1 MLRWRRKAIPRSD
14 SPWQPSNSGKRERSR
29 RGNAEPRDDRWL
41 AGPTWL
47 YVAAAVVIFAAAAIV
62 AVIQASGSN
71 EPASASQA
79 AASEQAEQAAQ
90 AEQSDA
96 AAADE
101 QQQRE
106 DQAAVDQPLQ
116 HAQQAQPE
124 QQAAAEPPLED
135 TDAEAAPTQ
144 VIQPEDDPLRGF
156 IVPLAGACITEF
168 EGHLPSAPRAYRDH
182 GIHEGLDFYQWA
194 SCVTISTDTAV
205 FAAKAGVVIRAD
217 IDYIDI
223 TPDDWAR
230 FQQDWDAPGV
240 LDEARGRQVWID
252 HGRGIVTRY
261 AHLSAITDGIA
272 VGVEVEQG
280 RRIGSVGESGQQEVY
295 LNPGSDLHLH
305 FEIRI
310 GQSWLGEG
318 RSPADGR
325 LLYLQAFGLAE

>member
-1 MLRWRRKAIPRSD
+1 M
-14 SPWQPSNSGKRERSR
+14 
-29 RGNAEPRDDRWL
+29 
-41 AGPTWL
+41 
-47 YVAAAVVIFAAAAIV
+47 IFAAAAII

-71 EPASASQA
+71 DPA
-79 AASEQAEQAAQ
+79 AASQPQQAEQAEQAAAALAAQPASQ
-90 AEQSDA
+90 AGASQPSEPSQPS
-96 AAADE
+96 
-101 QQQRE
+101 QQE
-106 DQAAVDQPLQ
+106 
-116 HAQQAQPE
+116 QPE
-124 QQAAAEPPLED
+124 QQQAAEPPLED
-135 TDAEAAPTQ
+135 SEAETAAAQ

-168 EGHLPSAPRAYRDH
+168 DGHLPSAARAYRDH

-194 SCVTISTDTAV
+194 SCVTISTSTEV
-205 FAAKAGVVIRAD
+205 LAAKAGVVIRAD
-217 IDYIDI
+217 VDYVDI
-223 TPDDWAR
+223 TPEDWAR

-261 AHLSAITDGIA
+261 AHLSAITDGIS

-280 RRIGSVGESGQQEVY
+280 RPIGYVGESGQQEVY

-325 LLYLQAFGLAE
+325 QLYLQAFGLAE